1 MPGEPIGDAG
11 SVPFSFKKIDEMDE
25 VGAAA
30 QLVGIAAPSA
40 NQWIALAELRQR
52 WWHTTRLAAVTVPP
66 ASARNRTGTPSRQKG
81 QNRRRS
87 ELPEAGHKTH
97 ASVNAASLTRSR
109 SDHLADRP
117 REPSRSR
124 KSRLDVRFH

>member
-1 MPGEPIGDAG
+1 
-11 SVPFSFKKIDEMDE
+11 
-25 VGAAA
+25 
-30 QLVGIAAPSA
+30 
-40 NQWIALAELRQR
+40 
-52 WWHTTRLAAVTVPP
+52 VTVPP

-97 ASVNAASLTRSR
+97 APVNAASLTRSR

-117 REPSRSR
+117 REPSPSR
-124 KSRLDVRFH
+124 KSRLAPLGHTESAKPDFVNGLVNAVSEPADASSRRLQAARCQWRR

>member
-1 MPGEPIGDAG
+1 MMAPSKLASLLAMRRQGWFVHHRAHARRADGGAG

-25 VGAAA
+25 VGATA

-40 NQWIALAELRQR
+40 NQRIALAELRQR

-81 QNRRRS
+81 QNRRNQNF
-87 ELPEAGHKTH
+87 LKPVIKHM
-97 ASVNAASLTRSR
+97 
-109 SDHLADRP
+109 P
-117 REPSRSR
+117 R
-124 KSRLDVRFH
+124 